1 MLTALIVLKHAGYF
15 KTARLLFAH
24 CGNCASKQTDDT
36 NQLNIHFM
44 YRQLRSD
51 FHVIL
56 HTVVNSVVVCSKKG
70 SNPLICLKH
79 PTETAKLTTKRQRP

>member
-15 KTARLLFAH
+15 KTARLLFAQ

-51 FHVIL
+51 FHVTPHSRRL
-56 HTVVNSVVVCSKKG
+56 CCRLLEKKVV
-70 SNPLICLKH
+70 IH
-79 PTETAKLTTKRQRP
+79 